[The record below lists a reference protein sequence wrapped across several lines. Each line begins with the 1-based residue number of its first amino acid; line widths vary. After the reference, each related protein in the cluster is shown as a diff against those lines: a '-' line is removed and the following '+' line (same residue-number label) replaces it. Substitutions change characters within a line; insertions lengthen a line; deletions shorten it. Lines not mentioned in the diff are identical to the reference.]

1 MTPPGLDW
9 NAIIADLARHL
20 ASASSPEHLDHI
32 LSDAESDLARLG
44 PPTGFWCKLRDAYE
58 KLPRRDAKTMGVRD
72 AVSRLLQKRSED

>member
-44 PPTGFWCKLRDAYE
+44 PRPDSGANCETR
-58 KLPRRDAKTMGVRD
+58 T
-72 AVSRLLQKRSED
+72 RSCLVAMPKP